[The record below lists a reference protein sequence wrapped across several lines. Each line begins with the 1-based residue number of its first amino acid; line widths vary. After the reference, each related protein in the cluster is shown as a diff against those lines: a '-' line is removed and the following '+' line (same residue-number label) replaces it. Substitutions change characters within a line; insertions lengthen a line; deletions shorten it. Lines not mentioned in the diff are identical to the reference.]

1 MRIDYSIEFFSYWH
15 CGSGLAAGADVDEL
29 AIKDGDGLP
38 YVPGRTVKG
47 LLRDAAE
54 SLARAGAVDGAFI
67 PEVFGVSGDEEGH
80 GQRSL
85 ASFSDATLSERERE
99 VITEG
104 KLQDGLFASVSST
117 AIGDDGIAKAFEQ
130 LGLS

>member
-67 PEVFGVSGDEEGH
+67 PEVFGEIG
-80 GQRSL
+80 R
-85 ASFSDATLSERERE
+85 ASCRER
-99 VITEG
+99 V
-104 KLQDGLFASVSST
+104 
-117 AIGDDGIAKAFEQ
+117 
-130 LGLS
+130 